1 MTFIRLLTAS
11 HPRIVSVHPAILA
24 NMAFALL
31 MAMHQLLNVK
41 MKHQF
46 ATVRAA
52 IAALMIAGI
61 SSSVALPITFT
72 DVDVIDVKLNASQ
85 GTPYEDTFNIW
96 DDGFRPDQHEV
107 WAAAITFWLSDDSD
121 YWGEGESFT
130 INLDN
135 TVTSSHFTTFLVIG
149 TTQIGVELLASLNAE
164 GVLDYSVSAS
174 TGDFWLRRAMLVAV
188 GDHTGPS
195 QGGTTVSVPD
205 HGTTIALLG
214 VALSAL
220 GFGVGRWKK

>member
-1 MTFIRLLTAS
+1 
-11 HPRIVSVHPAILA
+11 
-24 NMAFALL
+24 
-31 MAMHQLLNVK
+31 

-46 ATVRAA
+46 TTIRAA

-85 GTPYEDTFNIW
+85 GNTYENTFNIR
-96 DDGFRPDQHEV
+96 DDGFRPDEHEV

-121 YWGEGESFT
+121 YWGESESFT
-130 INLDN
+130 INLDG
-135 TVTSSHFTTFLVIG
+135 TVSSSQFTTFLVIG
-149 TTQIGVELLASLNAE
+149 TTQIGVDLLASLNE
-164 GVLDYSVSAS
+164 DGVLNYSVSAT
-174 TGDFWLRRAMLVAV
+174 TGDFWLRKAMLVAV
-188 GDHTGPS
+188 GDYTGPS
-195 QGGTTVSVPD
+195 QGGTPVSVPD

-220 GFGVGRWKK
+220 GFGVGRWRK